1 MERTIHNLKEW
12 TDGELKTLQNKINL
26 ELDTR
31 FMERRQILR
40 GRALDALL
48 DYRKFC
54 GNEIIPIDDNNTY
67 NGGTDLDEIIN
78 YFAPDYE

>member
-31 FMERRQILR
+31 FMERRAILR
-40 GRALDALL
+40 ERVLEALL

-54 GNEIIPIDDNNTY
+54 GNEIIPFNGNNAY
-67 NGGTDLDEIIN
+67 NGGYDLDEVIE

>member
-1 MERTIHNLKEW
+1 MERSIYNLKEW

-31 FMERRQILR
+31 FMERRAILR
-40 GRALDALL
+40 ERVLEALL
-48 DYRKFC
+48 DYRKLC
-54 GNEIIPIDDNNTY
+54 GNEIIPFNGNNAY
-67 NGGTDLDEIIN
+67 NGGYDLDEVIE